1 MAKDENKKPGRIKRL
16 LTLFFWSI
24 FITIIIIILVYLNF
38 EFNRLKTLNLSIQN
52 DWKSFV
58 AYMLQ
63 KVPVLKDRVKYE
75 YLDIGN
81 AYIIQEKLI
90 EERLSVLDKKS
101 QEINSQLEELKKL
114 ASQITIEAS
123 NLAKEKEIFENE
135 KKIFEEEKKKFED
148 YNSRIEKLSQWFA
161 SSTPAQIAVALSRDE
176 VGIDLI
182 VNALL
187 KLPSDTA
194 AEIIQALA
202 QINPTKAANV
212 ISKIGEVINN

>member
-1 MAKDENKKPGRIKRL
+1 MANDENQKPGRIKRI

-81 AYIIQEKLI
+81 SYFIQEQLI
-90 EERLSVLDKKS
+90 KERLLEIDKKT

-114 ASQITIEAS
+114 SSQISIEAS
-123 NLAKEKEIFENE
+123 NLAIEKEKFEKE
-135 KKIFEEEKKKFED
+135 KKLFEDEKRIFED

-176 VGIDLI
+176 VSIDLI

-194 AEIIQALA
+194 AEIIQSLA

-212 ISKIGEVINN
+212 ISKIGEVIK